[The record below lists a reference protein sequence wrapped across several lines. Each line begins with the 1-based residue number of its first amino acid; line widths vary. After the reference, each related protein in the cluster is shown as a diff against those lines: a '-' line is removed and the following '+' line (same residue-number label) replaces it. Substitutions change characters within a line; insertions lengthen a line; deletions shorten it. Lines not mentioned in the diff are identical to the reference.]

1 MIVEK
6 PSTKSM
12 RMTAIDSEGHIK
24 VFLVQ
29 ARPDDITVLF
39 KYLTERVNK
48 MKAIDQDMERKSKEL
63 AIVEDSSDDEE
74 TRDEQRRST
83 TPTKYPAQT
92 ICIKINDHETGENEC
107 KKFTIRETKAV
118 DSNSNSDENSP

>member
-1 MIVEK
+1 
-6 PSTKSM
+6 M

-29 ARPDDITVLF
+29 ARPDDITQLY

-48 MKAIDQDMERKSKEL
+48 LKALDAEMEEKSKEL
-63 AIVEDSSDDEE
+63 VQEE
-74 TRDEQRRST
+74 KPSEERRQRRRST

-92 ICIKINDHETGENEC
+92 ICIKINDQETGENEC
-107 KKFTIRETKAV
+107 KKIRVQDTTA
-118 DSNSNSDENSP
+118 DSSDDSP